1 MLSLRL
7 LAVSDHVSLLLSLL
21 KMVMAVIRLLFA
33 SVAGSHVDC
42 VDQLVGLECSVV

>member
-7 LAVSDHVSLLLSLL
+7 LAVSDHLSLLLSLL
-21 KMVMAVIRLLFA
+21 KMVIIRLLII

-42 VDQLVGLECSVV
+42 VYQLVGLECSIV